1 MFEILFSGCR
11 SGKFPLEYARAH
23 HGDRVTVHAY
33 DAYQARKI
41 REDVGVKSNVTVLCS
56 DRLPDGA
63 CYDRAFYYATSKLVS
78 AELELDTL
86 QYIHIHLK
94 DGAQLFTDGV
104 PPETLGKLFGKVESS
119 RDSRRSPV
127 KCVCVKRG
135 GLKRVRKFTASFE
148 ASVPGGPKLPF
159 VSLPGCFCHR
169 RPDEGG
175 LALAEVVSAEQCLR
189 EELSASGVDST
200 TAQNNQRR
208 SPFSVLDIGCGCGLV
223 GLLVADALKR
233 KGATDVSLALIDSHS
248 RAIAAAKQNAAALGF
263 DADCIL
269 SDNGLPPDYPNMGK
283 FQIALANPPYY
294 GDGRIADLFAEIAAA
309 SLATDGVCWMVA
321 KTPAIIQEAS
331 GRYFNNVTAVK
342 RRGYT
347 VLRATGVAKSLA

>member
-41 REDVGVKSNVTVLCS
+41 REDVGAKSNVTVLCS
-56 DRLPDGA
+56 DGLPDGA

-86 QYIHIHLK
+86 QDIHIHLK
-94 DGAQLFTDGV
+94 DGAQLFADGV
-104 PPETLGKLFGKVESS
+104 APETLGKLFGKVESS
-119 RDSRRSPV
+119 RESRRSPV
-127 KCVCVKRG
+127 KCVCVKKG
-135 GLKRVRKFTASFE
+135 ELKRVRTFTASFE

-175 LALAEVVSAEQCLR
+175 LALAEVVAAEQCLS
-189 EELSASGVDST
+189 EELSVFGLDST
-200 TAQNNQRR
+200 GIQNNSNTQCD
-208 SPFSVLDIGCGCGLV
+208 SPFSILDIGCGCGLV
-223 GLLVADALKR
+223 GLLVADALRR
-233 KGATDVSLALIDSHS
+233 KGASDVSLALIDSHS

-283 FQIALANPPYY
+283 FHIALANPPYY
-294 GDGRIADLFAEIAAA
+294 GEGRIADLFAEIAAA
-309 SLATDGVCWMVA
+309 SLAPDGVCWMVA
-321 KTPAIIQEAS
+321 KTPAIIQEAC
-331 GRYFNNVTAVK
+331 GRCFKEVTAVK

-347 VLRATGVAKSLA
+347 VLRATGS

>member
-1 MFEILFSGCR
+1 MFEVLFSGCR

-56 DRLPDGA
+56 DELPDGT

-86 QYIHIHLK
+86 QDIHVHLK
-94 DGAQLFTDGV
+94 DGAQLFADGV
-104 PPETLGKLFGKVESS
+104 APETLGKLFGKVESS
-119 RDSRRSPV
+119 RESRRSPV
-127 KCVCVKRG
+127 KCICVKRG
-135 GLKRVRKFTASFE
+135 ELKRVRKFTASFE

-175 LALAEVVSAEQCLR
+175 LALAEVVAAEQCLS
-189 EELSASGVDST
+189 EELRASGLDSA
-200 TAQNNQRR
+200 TAQNTQCR

-223 GLLVADALKR
+223 GLLVADAIKR
-233 KGATDVSLALIDSHS
+233 KGASDVSLALIDSHS
-248 RAIAAAKQNAAALGF
+248 RAIAAAKQNAATLGF
-263 DADCIL
+263 HADCIL
-269 SDNGLPPDYPNMGK
+269 SDNGLPPDHPNMGK

-294 GDGRIADLFAEIAAA
+294 GEGRIADLFAEIAAA
-309 SLATDGVCWMVA
+309 SLAPDGVCWMVA
-321 KTPAIIQEAS
+321 KTPAIIQEAC
-331 GRYFNNVTAVK
+331 GRCFKNVTAVK

-347 VLRATGVAKSLA
+347 ILRATCGALK